1 MSKFKISRLSIASF
15 VSMLLGIFIYCTT
28 FIAAAI
34 GFIDKK
40 PVLIEGAFVFW
51 ISALILGI
59 IDLIKKDRHKVL
71 SIIAVTVSA
80 VPIGLFLVMLII
92 ILLFGV

>member
-1 MSKFKISRLSIASF
+1 MSMSKISRLSIASF
-15 VSMLLGIFIYCTT
+15 ICMLLGIFVYCTN

-34 GFIDKK
+34 GFINKK

-51 ISALILGI
+51 IVALILGI
-59 IDLIKKDRHKVL
+59 IDLVKKDRKKVL

-80 VPIGLFLVMLII
+80 VPIGLFLIMLII